1 MRSEKLKL
9 LIGGSSSKFFHLNEF
24 VKALEKNKVDCK
36 LVQDVEYYD
45 GFPSR
50 KIKNW
55 FQTTTK
61 FKKMITEYEP
71 DIILIDRQ
79 RHFGLAAIES
89 KIPLLVHL
97 RGDFWKEIK
106 MAKETTYKTP
116 LKKIVINQWEK
127 IGEKCFEGSNGILP
141 ICKYLENVVK
151 EHYPDKKTG
160 VMYSGINSSRWYPQE
175 GLKLKHPC
183 IGLLQGAVIWE
194 KAKEM
199 ITLKNII
206 KTMPNVHFYWAGDGP
221 YREIVLSELQKF
233 DNFTWLGPLEYPS
246 KVREFLTEIDVYAL
260 VSGIDMSPLTL
271 QEAQLMEK
279 PVIATDV
286 GGVSEMMKDNHSG
299 FLVEKGN
306 QKDLNDKISLL
317 INDNIKSRDMGKKGR
332 SFIKENFSWEKIA
345 QDFIKISKEIVF

>member
-1 MRSEKLKL
+1 M
-9 LIGGSSSKFFHLNEF
+9 
-24 VKALEKNKVDCK
+24 VA
-36 LVQDVEYYD
+36 
-45 GFPSR
+45 
-50 KIKNW
+50 
-55 FQTTTK
+55 
-61 FKKMITEYEP
+61 
-71 DIILIDRQ
+71 
-79 RHFGLAAIES
+79 
-89 KIPLLVHL
+89 
-97 RGDFWKEIK
+97 
-106 MAKETTYKTP
+106 
-116 LKKIVINQWEK
+116 
-127 IGEKCFEGSNGILP
+127 FEGSNGILP

-160 VMYSGINSSRWYPQE
+160 VIYSGIDSSRWYLQK

-183 IGLLQGAVIWE
+183 VGLLQGAVIWE

-199 ITLKNII
+199 ITLKNVI

-221 YREIVLSELQKF
+221 YRDVVLSELQKF
-233 DNFTWLGPLEYPS
+233 DNFTWLGALEYPD

-260 VSGIDMSPLTL
+260 VSGMDMSPLTL

-279 PVIATDV
+279 PVIATNV
-286 GGVSEMMKDNHSG
+286 GGVSEMMKNNHTG

-317 INDNIKSRDMGKKGR
+317 INDNIKSREMGRKGR